1 MKISNINGL
10 GSFGI
15 YIDDVDLNNITD
27 EEWKEIGRLHLET
40 LVTIIRGANLNRAT
54 FYNLMKKWGDDRL
67 NWVAYLYNKYPWAN
81 RHFENILNSDNVDP
95 IDKDICREFNNIR
108 VGTHPQ
114 QFGNMLNVTG
124 MKKNGKRMGIFAE
137 GELLW
142 HSNESGDICFTP
154 GIALL
159 GVKGTTR
166 SATGFMTTTDYYE
179 GVSESFRSELDEMI
193 LIHNFTPGKI
203 NPGLN
208 DMQDNLMYKNI
219 CPFPN
224 TEIPLVI
231 QSPGGIKGLHYSFN
245 TVTGIKG
252 MSDQDAELVLS
263 EIRKGLEPYAYDHW
277 YKEDGDLLLF
287 DNSIVQH
294 RRLGAISDRLC
305 YRYAY
310 DYTNIQP
317 EPYRPYFQKSFH
329 REYLNKSEIIL
340 SCHL

>member
-1 MKISNINGL
+1 
-10 GSFGI
+10 
-15 YIDDVDLNNITD
+15 
-27 EEWKEIGRLHLET
+27 
-40 LVTIIRGANLNRAT
+40 
-54 FYNLMKKWGDDRL
+54 
-67 NWVAYLYNKYPWAN
+67 
-81 RHFENILNSDNVDP
+81 
-95 IDKDICREFNNIR
+95 
-108 VGTHPQ
+108 
-114 QFGNMLNVTG
+114 

-208 DMQDNLMYKNI
+208 DMQDNLMYKNM
-219 CPFPN
+219 CPFPD